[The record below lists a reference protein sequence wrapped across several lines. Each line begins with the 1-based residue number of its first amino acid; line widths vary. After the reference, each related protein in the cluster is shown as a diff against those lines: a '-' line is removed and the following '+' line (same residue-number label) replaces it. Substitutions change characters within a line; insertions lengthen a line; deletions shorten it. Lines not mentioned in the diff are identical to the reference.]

1 MLRPLELFIAAR
13 YVRSR
18 EAGVF
23 VSFITWV
30 SLGGVALGV
39 AALITIL
46 SVMNGFEGE
55 LRERLLTLSAHGTIE
70 RADGAPIPTMEIVLS
85 KLSEVSGVSGAA
97 PYISSQAL
105 ISHDGEMSGATLSGI
120 DPALESAVSS
130 IDTALVSGTLASL
143 TAGSHRVL
151 LGRAL
156 AFQLGVAQ
164 GDEVSVM
171 VPASTVDGE
180 LNAKM
185 RVFTVAG
192 IFEVGLQD
200 HDSVLAL
207 ANLNDLAALKES
219 SGATAVRLKYRDVYA
234 APKITALA
242 VSMLGPGYTG
252 RDWTVENASYFRA
265 IRIEKT
271 MMTLILLLVVAVAAF
286 NIVATLVMVVR
297 AKRNDIAIL
306 RTLGMRAGSV
316 VGIFLLQGAVIG
328 WLGTLLGVVGG
339 LALAT
344 HVDTVTSFLQ
354 RLLHF
359 QIFDADVYYLSGIP
373 SHVDAHDVVLVT
385 VVALVLTLL
394 STIYPARVASLTQ
407 PADALR
413 YE

>member
-1 MLRPLELFIAAR
+1 M
-13 YVRSR
+13 
-18 EAGVF
+18 
-23 VSFITWV
+23 
-30 SLGGVALGV
+30 
-39 AALITIL
+39 
-46 SVMNGFEGE
+46 
-55 LRERLLTLSAHGTIE
+55 
-70 RADGAPIPTMEIVLS
+70 
-85 KLSEVSGVSGAA
+85 
-97 PYISSQAL
+97 
-105 ISHDGEMSGATLSGI
+105 
-120 DPALESAVSS
+120 
-130 IDTALVSGTLASL
+130 
-143 TAGSHRVL
+143 
-151 LGRAL
+151 
-156 AFQLGVAQ
+156 
-164 GDEVSVM
+164 
-171 VPASTVDGE
+171 DGE